1 MTEALIKMFRVQG
14 EACTRLGSPFNGG
27 LCLLAADAIAAGDDL
42 AGLFS
47 PWADDGQRKLFEDA
61 LPMRFLGALHDLVLG
76 GTAPTLAETYPRP
89 GRPADSQRAWHAA
102 RQLFDA
108 HCDPMARFMSHEPQ
122 TNEVRRS
129 ACLVGG
135 FLTVARTW
143 GLPLRT
149 FELGASAGLNLHWDQ
164 FHYALG
170 GGEWGDTA
178 SPVQIDTD
186 WTGPSPPLGAD
197 CKVIARA
204 ACDRRPVRLDDPL
217 QRRRLLAYV
226 WPDQFER
233 FARIEAAIDLA
244 LARNVMVETADAP
257 LWTADNAAP
266 HDGVATV
273 VYHSVFWQYMPA
285 ESQAALRSALEVHA
299 AAATAE
305 APFAWLRMEPPPGN
319 LALMDVR
326 LTQWPGG
333 EERVLAEVHP
343 HGATVKWLGT

>member
-1 MTEALIKMFRVQG
+1 MTEALIKMFQIQG

-27 LCLLAADAIAAGDDL
+27 LCQLAADAIARGDTL

-47 PWADDGQRKLFEDA
+47 PWADADQRKLFEDA

-76 GTAPTLAETYPRP
+76 GTVPELAGTYPRP
-89 GRPADSQRAWHAA
+89 GQPADPQRAWTAA
-102 RQLFDA
+102 RKLLDA
-108 HCDPMARFMSHEPQ
+108 QREPMARFMAHEPQ

-135 FLTVARTW
+135 FLSVAQTW

-149 FELGASAGLNLHWDQ
+149 FELGASAGLNLNWDQ
-164 FHYALG
+164 FHYDLG
-170 GGEWGDTA
+170 GGTWGDPA
-178 SPVQIDTD
+178 SPVRIDTD
-186 WTGPSPPLGAD
+186 WTGALPPLGAD
-197 CKVIARA
+197 CTVIARA

-244 LARNVMVETADAP
+244 LARNVRVETADAP
-257 LWTADNAAP
+257 LWTAANAAP
-266 HDGVATV
+266 REGTATV
-273 VYHSVFWQYMPA
+273 VYHSVFWQYMPP
-285 ESQAALRSALEVHA
+285 ESQAALRAALEVHA
-299 AAATAE
+299 AAATAT

-333 EERVLAEVHP
+333 QERVLAEVHP
-343 HGATVKWLGT
+343 HGATVNWLAA

>member
-1 MTEALIKMFRVQG
+1 MTEALIKMFGVQG

-27 LCLLAADAIAAGDDL
+27 LCQLAADALAAGDDL
-42 AGLFS
+42 GGLFG
-47 PWADDGQRKLFEDA
+47 PWAEVGQRKLFEDA
-61 LPMRFLGALHDLVLG
+61 VPIRFLGALHDLVLG
-76 GTAPTLAETYPRP
+76 GTAPELAKTYPRP
-89 GRPADSQRAWHAA
+89 GQPVDQQQAWVAA
-102 RQLFDA
+102 RGMLEA
-108 HCDPMARFMSHEPQ
+108 EHERLARFMSHEPQ

-135 FLTVARTW
+135 FLTVAQTW

-149 FELGASAGLNLHWDQ
+149 FELGASAGLNLNWDQ
-164 FHYALG
+164 FHYDLG
-170 GGEWGDTA
+170 GGTWGDLA
-178 SPVQIDTD
+178 SPVRINTD
-186 WTGPSPPLGAD
+186 WTGPLPPLGTA
-197 CKVIARA
+197 CRVIARA

-226 WPDQFER
+226 WPDQFDR

-244 LARNVMVETADAP
+244 LARNVVVETADAP
-257 LWTADNAAP
+257 LWTAANAAP
-266 HDGVATV
+266 RAGTTTV

-285 ESQAALRSALEVHA
+285 ESQAALRAALQVHA
-299 AAATAE
+299 AAATPE

-333 EERVLAEVHP
+333 QERVLAEVHP
-343 HGATVKWLGT
+343 HGAAVKWLGA